1 MRWLK
6 RALLFWALALPGFY
20 FVGLPYLIG
29 RLETKVRADTYA
41 DCQRQ
46 HAALQGA
53 TPDAATQAR
62 TDTFCH
68 CLSDTLVFTQ
78 ADLMDA
84 VQKRPP
90 AALTALVKSQVS
102 TCAKARDQAMTQPA
116 QTPMPVTTTDAQGR
130 EVIYFK

>member
-6 RALLFWALALPGFY
+6 RALLFWVMVLPLFY

-46 HAALQGA
+46 HAALIGS

-62 TDTFCH
+62 TDRFCH
-68 CLSDTLVFTQ
+68 CLADTLVFTQ
-78 ADLMDA
+78 ADLVDA
-84 VQKRPP
+84 LHKRPP
-90 AALTALVKSQVS
+90 AALTALVKAQVS
-102 TCAKARDQAMTQPA
+102 TCATQRDQAMKAPNA
-116 QTPMPVTTTDAQGR
+116 TPMPVTTTDAEGR